1 MLMPLQGVTNGCA
14 LTQGVASLALGYA
27 LVGLCLSASRRRPLA
42 QPVLAYINVPIY
54 NTISEQM
61 LTYSF
66 IQPNTACEMQA
77 RFQGR

>member
-1 MLMPLQGVTNGCA
+1 MPLQGVTNGCA
-14 LTQGVASLALGYA
+14 LTQGVASLALGYV
-27 LVGLCLSASRRRPLA
+27 LVGLCLFASRRRPLV

-66 IQPNTACEMQA
+66 IQTNTAYVMQA

>member
-1 MLMPLQGVTNGCA
+1 MPLQGVTNGCA
-14 LTQGVASLALGYA
+14 LTLGVASLALGYV
-27 LVGLCLSASRRRPLA
+27 LVGLCLSASRRRPLV

-66 IQPNTACEMQA
+66 IQTNTAYEMQA

>member
-1 MLMPLQGVTNGCA
+1 MPLQGVTNGCA
-14 LTQGVASLALGYA
+14 LTQGVASLALGYV
-27 LVGLCLSASRRRPLA
+27 LVGLCLSASRRRPLV

-66 IQPNTACEMQA
+66 IQTNTAYVMQA